1 MPTMQQAQELNDFV
15 EEIFSLSKDFWV
27 AQSRARGRHETE
39 ITETEFLTLDL
50 LLRSEETL
58 TVGDIQRKI
67 GVLPAQMSRVIRSLE
82 NKGDQT
88 LIACK
93 INQADK
99 RKLDV
104 EVTEAGRRAHE
115 EYQRVKLASTERM
128 LLDLDEQD
136 RKDFMRILR
145 KIRDS
150 MRNAQ
155 SVQEL

>member
-1 MPTMQQAQELNDFV
+1 MPTMQQAQELKDFV

-27 AQSRARGRHETE
+27 AQSQARGRHETE

-82 NKGDQT
+82 NKGDHA

-99 RKLDV
+99 RKIDV
-104 EVTEAGRRAHE
+104 ELTEAGRKAHE
-115 EYQRVKLASTERM
+115 QYRGVKLASTERM

-145 KIRDS
+145 KIRGS
-150 MRNAQ
+150 MRNA
-155 SVQEL
+155 SSAHDL